1 MAFIT
6 SCLLLAWPTVAV
18 KLSKD
23 ESQTRLYFYR
33 DRAGLNNV
41 RLQFETMVA
50 TAAAFNKILMIPPR
64 SAIEHVPEP
73 FRETDLWSEK
83 ELAKVVRF
91 EYMEN
96 DQKGQSWCP
105 SPGAVQL
112 LGKKGVEEIQPNE
125 LPANKDWCLG
135 KFESRIRHFECLHM
149 FSPDQQKVATA
160 AVFNGLQ
167 IRQIWVQKAR
177 TYLGSLG
184 LKPGH
189 FVAAHLRQTDFT
201 LAPSH
206 FVAAR
211 LQRTDST
218 PCAPGLACLGSAVL
232 ERAIPTLNRYG
243 EGRDVLIITDDPN
256 PKFLQQL
263 KDGAK
268 APTSMFFSRGQQSPS
283 LEAAIVDMLLGAMAG
298 TFIGTP
304 TSTFSLSIHEM
315 RRKMEICKKAPR
327 ITHSL
332 GLLRRARDKSDK
344 LAGST
349 PPVWTLP
356 TSLHVLCCTMVYL
369 LPTWLARTR

>member
-1 MAFIT
+1 
-6 SCLLLAWPTVAV
+6 
-18 KLSKD
+18 
-23 ESQTRLYFYR
+23 
-33 DRAGLNNV
+33 
-41 RLQFETMVA
+41 
-50 TAAAFNKILMIPPR
+50 
-64 SAIEHVPEP
+64 
-73 FRETDLWSEK
+73 
-83 ELAKVVRF
+83 
-91 EYMEN
+91 
-96 DQKGQSWCP
+96 
-105 SPGAVQL
+105 VQL

-167 IRQIWVQKAR
+167 IRQTWVQKAR
-177 TYLGSLG
+177 TYLGCLG

-189 FVAAHLRQTDFT
+189 FVAAHLRRTDFT
-201 LAPSH
+201 
-206 FVAAR
+206 
-211 LQRTDST
+211 
-218 PCAPGLACLGSAVL
+218 PCGEGFACLGSATL
-232 ERAIPTLNRYG
+232 EKAIPTLNRYG
-243 EGRDVLIITDDPN
+243 EGRDVLILTDDPN

-332 GLLRRARDKSDK
+332 GLLQTSKGQVRQTRWFDPARLDTTDESARA
-344 LAGST
+344 
-349 PPVWTLP
+349 
-356 TSLHVLCCTMVYL
+356 VLYYGIPASYMVGPNKMNCEYNIQDFKKFTQFTDFDVYKGQAL
-369 LPTWLARTR
+369 CQLEDVK